1 MYAVSIVLVIV
12 GSIMVYGV
20 KYILG
25 VLKLELNEV
34 GIVIFKLVGLI
45 LAGIGFFGILEI
57 I

>member
-45 LAGIGFFGILEI
+45 LAGIGFFRILEI